1 MVLTIYNFTWFF
13 HQNHQIKLL
22 KLPIEQIIGVTNV
35 NIRTLILNR
44 ETSGMDK
51 KTLG

>member
-13 HQNHQIKLL
+13 YQNHQIKLM
-22 KLPIEQIIGVTNV
+22 KLLIEPFKGVTNV

>member
-1 MVLTIYNFTWFF
+1 M
-13 HQNHQIKLL
+13 KLL
-22 KLPIEQIIGVTNV
+22 IEQIIGVTNV
-35 NIRTLILNR
+35 NIRTLIFNR